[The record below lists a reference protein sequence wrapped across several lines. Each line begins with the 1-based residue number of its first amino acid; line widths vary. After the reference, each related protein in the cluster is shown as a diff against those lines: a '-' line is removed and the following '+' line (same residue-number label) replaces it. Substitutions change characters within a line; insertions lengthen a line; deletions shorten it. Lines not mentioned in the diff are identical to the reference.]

1 MRWEQNEGRFVLA
14 KKPGISIFK
23 EDDTVIEL
31 RNVSKVYDGTVA
43 AVRDVSLH
51 IEQGEIFGMIG
62 VSGAG
67 KSTFLRCINLLE
79 CPTAGQVWVDGVEM
93 TKLKEKELRVA
104 RQKIGMI
111 FQHFNI
117 LSSRTVAEN
126 IEFPLEI
133 VGVPKTIRKKRVE
146 ELLDLVGLTERAHHY
161 PSQLSGGQKQRV
173 GIARALANEPRVL
186 LCDEATSALDPMT
199 TRSVLQLIYEIRARL
214 GLTVVLITHE
224 MDVIQQICDRMGV
237 MDQGEILEMGPVQ
250 DVFAAPQMPI
260 TRQLLG
266 SGENEWRTTS
276 V

>member
-1 MRWEQNEGRFVLA
+1 M
-14 KKPGISIFK
+14 
-23 EDDTVIEL
+23 IEL

-93 TKLKEKELRVA
+93 TALKEKELRVA

-237 MDQGEILEMGPVQ
+237 MDQGEILEMGPVR

-276 V
+276 VKISCREGKLERM